1 MRNIALVLLL
11 SNLLL
16 LAWQRWV
23 VPPEQ
28 PRGRLELSQDYSDL
42 VYMPRPGSTPA
53 ADDPILGTTPLTPD
67 SRVRC
72 LRIGPFGRESDALR
86 VRDGLE
92 GGGVAVQQTSEQGDI
107 WVGHWVTVKGL
118 ETRENARKALASLA
132 ANGMQDA
139 YIVSEGA
146 PTISLGVFR
155 KRASVDIVAGKAR
168 ALGFVVE
175 TTDRLRPG
183 TNYWLDTQLTGT
195 QALPLRLILQ
205 DMGQILRSETIAC
218 PEPA

>member
-23 VPPEQ
+23 VPPE
-28 PRGRLELSQDYSDL
+28 PLHETMPLTQDYSDL

-53 ADDPILGTTPLTPD
+53 ADDPILGATPLTPD

-86 VRDGLE
+86 VGDELE
-92 GGGVAVQQTSEQGDI
+92 RGGVAVQQFSEQGDI
-107 WVGHWVTVKGL
+107 WVGHWVTVKDLG
-118 ETRENARKALASLA
+118 TPENTQKALARLA

-139 YIVSEGA
+139 YVVSEGE
-146 PTISLGVFR
+146 PIISLGVFR
-155 KRASVDIVAGKAR
+155 KRASVNIVAGKAR
-168 ALGFVVE
+168 ALGFVVD

-195 QALPLRLILQ
+195 EALPLRRILQ
-205 DMGQILRSETIAC
+205 DMGQILRSETIDC
-218 PEPA
+218 PEPT

>member
-23 VPPEQ
+23 VPPE
-28 PRGRLELSQDYSDL
+28 PLHETLALTQDYSDL
-42 VYMPRPGSTPA
+42 VYMPRLGSIP
-53 ADDPILGTTPLTPD
+53 ADDPILGAIPLTPD
-67 SRVRC
+67 SLVRC

-86 VRDGLE
+86 VGDELE
-92 GGGVAVQQTSEQGDI
+92 SRGVAVQQFSEQGDI
-107 WVGHWVTVKGL
+107 WVGHWVTVKDLGTL
-118 ETRENARKALASLA
+118 DDTRKTLARLA

-139 YIVSEGA
+139 YVVTDGEPI
-146 PTISLGVFR
+146 ISLGVFR

-168 ALGFVVE
+168 ALGFVVD

-195 QALPLRLILQ
+195 EALPLRRILQ
-205 DMGQILRSETIAC
+205 DMGQILRSETIDC

>member
-23 VPPEQ
+23 VPPE
-28 PRGRLELSQDYSDL
+28 PLHETLALTQDYSDL
-42 VYMPRPGSTPA
+42 VYMPRLGSIP
-53 ADDPILGTTPLTPD
+53 ADDPILGAIPLTPD
-67 SRVRC
+67 SVVRC

-86 VRDGLE
+86 VGDELE
-92 GGGVAVQQTSEQGDI
+92 SRGVAVQQFSEQGDI
-107 WVGHWVTVKGL
+107 WIGHWVTVKDLG
-118 ETRENARKALASLA
+118 TPDDTRKALARLA

-139 YIVSEGA
+139 YVVTDGEPI
-146 PTISLGVFR
+146 ISLGVFR
-155 KRASVDIVAGKAR
+155 KRASVDIVVGKAR
-168 ALGFVVE
+168 ALGFVVD

-195 QALPLRLILQ
+195 EALPLRRILQ
-205 DMGQILRSETIAC
+205 DMGQILRSETIDC
-218 PEPA
+218 LEPA

>member
-23 VPPEQ
+23 VPPE
-28 PRGRLELSQDYSDL
+28 PLHETLALTQDYSDL
-42 VYMPRPGSTPA
+42 VYMPRLGSIP
-53 ADDPILGTTPLTPD
+53 ADDPILGAIPLTPD
-67 SRVRC
+67 SVVRC

-86 VRDGLE
+86 VGDELE
-92 GGGVAVQQTSEQGDI
+92 SRGVAVQQFSEQGDI
-107 WVGHWVTVKGL
+107 WVGHWVTVKDLGTL
-118 ETRENARKALASLA
+118 DDTRKTLARLA

-139 YIVSEGA
+139 YVVTDGEPI
-146 PTISLGVFR
+146 ISLGVFR

-168 ALGFVVE
+168 ALGFVVD

-195 QALPLRLILQ
+195 EALPLRRILQ
-205 DMGQILRSETIAC
+205 DMGQILRSETIDC